1 MRCLLLVSILAAIA
15 GSAGANLT
23 NLMFARPGTPVLGL
37 VGEDNNY
44 PTFVDLCAVLD
55 LPQRWLFGRMDPRK
69 SWWGTYHE
77 PFEVDMAVLE
87 RELLCLVAAGP
98 LAI

>member
-1 MRCLLLVSILAAIA
+1 
-15 GSAGANLT
+15 
-23 NLMFARPGTPVLGL
+23 MFARPGTPVLGL

-44 PTFVDLCAVLD
+44 PTFVDLCAALD

-87 RELLCLVAAGP
+87 HELRRLVVAK
-98 LAI
+98 